1 MPEQTSTSPDTWPLT
16 SGLAISLTHPRLIAI
31 LNLTPDS
38 FSDGGR
44 LDTPADAVHTAHH
57 AALAGADAL
66 DIGGESTRPGARRV
80 SAEEQIARVVPAIKA
95 IRAEGGILGTIPIS
109 IDTTLAPV
117 AHAALDAGAHIIN
130 DVSGATEDPAIL
142 SLAAST
148 KAGLILM
155 HRVLA
160 PDQDRYSTSYTP
172 SEAPIRGDVVEHVL
186 QGLRALMQR
195 AVDAGVDP
203 QRIVLD
209 PGLGFGKTVDQNA
222 MLIRRTSE
230 LLTLGRP
237 ILSALSRKSF
247 VGAFAADP
255 PLPTDQRLPATLACS
270 IAHYHAGARL
280 FRVHD
285 VAAHTQALR
294 IARRLTQPNP

>member
-1 MPEQTSTSPDTWPLT
+1 MPERTSTPPDTWPLS

-38 FSDGGR
+38 FYDGGR
-44 LDTPADAVHTAHH
+44 LHTPADAVRAAHH

-66 DIGGESTRPGARRV
+66 DIGGESTRPGASRV
-80 SAEEQIARVVPAIKA
+80 SAQEQIARVVPAIKA

-109 IDTTLAPV
+109 IDTTLAEV
-117 AHAALDAGAHIIN
+117 ARAALDAGAQIIN

-142 SLAAST
+142 SLAASSG
-148 KAGLILM
+148 AGLILM
-155 HRVLA
+155 HRALA
-160 PDQDRYSTSYTP
+160 PDQDRYSTSYAP
-172 SEAPIRGDVVEHVL
+172 SEAPIQGDAVEHVRLAL
-186 QGLRALMQR
+186 QALMQR
-195 AVDAGVDP
+195 AVEAGVDP
-203 QRIVLD
+203 ERIILD
-209 PGLGFGKTVDQNA
+209 PGLGFGKTVEQNA
-222 MLIRRTSE
+222 MLIRRTPE

-247 VGAFAADP
+247 VGAFAAEP
-255 PLPTDQRLPATLACS
+255 PLPLDQRLPATLACS
-270 IAHYHAGARL
+270 IAHFHAGARL

-294 IARRLTQPNP
+294 VARHLTQPHP